1 MNSSEKKLQLLF
13 PRHSI
18 GNAPY
23 APKLTPP
30 IGALVLAS
38 YLGKKLSG
46 WNVEVFDCNVAS
58 EEEVLERI
66 DASVVGIS
74 VWFSNYENG
83 LEIARKIKAQSC
95 GTKIVFGGPH
105 TNGLAERILANN
117 NFIDF
122 VVSGDGEEPL
132 VKLLAGVSLDL
143 VSGLSYRLQ
152 GGKIASNPRHLGI
165 NLDEIPI
172 FDLTC
177 LKTPFVWGGNNTPLD
192 SMPVSGV
199 RGCIRVSRCEYCS
212 IPTLG
217 VRTLSPEFFWEQIL
231 LLKEKY
237 GIDSFFETGDIF
249 PVHHALKLAQA
260 LDAMPEEKKLELK
273 KISIKIYLYPGMAF
287 PKNIENLK
295 KIGVKTVFIGVE
307 NLLVWGQKK
316 FARNYVE
323 SYTPNSLLQ
332 EIDELEKNGIG
343 VHPSFVLGF
352 PGETKES
359 LQKNI
364 AFIQEIAS
372 KKAVKAIVANPLY
385 PLPGSKFFEWCLN
398 NNGVQIKYR
407 AATGKNLHK
416 TDVIDYVLL
425 SKLFIMEFSAV
436 TYEEVCTAIKKING
450 PPLGNWYKDAIC

>member
-38 YLGKKLSG
+38 YLSKKLSD
-46 WNVEVFDCNVAS
+46 WKVEVFDCNATS
-58 EEEVLERI
+58 EDEVLERI

-83 LEIARKIKAQSC
+83 LEIARKIKAQSP

-295 KIGVKTVFIGVE
+295 KIGVKTVLLELKTCWFGVKKSLPETMLKAILQIPSCKKSMNLKKTESAFI
-307 NLLVWGQKK
+307 LHSFLVFRAKPKNHCKKTSLSFKKLPQKK
-316 FARNYVE
+316 QSKRLLQTRFIHCPARN
-323 SYTPNSLLQ
+323 
-332 EIDELEKNGIG
+332 
-343 VHPSFVLGF
+343 
-352 PGETKES
+352 
-359 LQKNI
+359 
-364 AFIQEIAS
+364 
-372 KKAVKAIVANPLY
+372 
-385 PLPGSKFFEWCLN
+385 
-398 NNGVQIKYR
+398 
-407 AATGKNLHK
+407 
-416 TDVIDYVLL
+416 
-425 SKLFIMEFSAV
+425 FSSGA
-436 TYEEVCTAIKKING
+436 
-450 PPLGNWYKDAIC
+450 